1 MTTSILDALGASS
14 GDDLTPMLLAAW
26 QKLIVNRSQPYAV
39 QQKDGSYRWVEEQ
52 CTRDLL
58 AAHLRGEITLALA
71 SADAQGGC
79 KWVCLDADTPDTLP
93 QLVALRGVLMKLGM
107 PGVLEASRRGGHL
120 WLFFAQPVSARE
132 ALLAVVQAL
141 ALARPRLEE
150 WGLPL
155 SPLEV
160 YPSTGAAGTAGT
172 LAHAMRLPLGVHRLT
187 GERYPLLSATGKP
200 IQRPSIG
207 LQLRWLLRQPRIRL
221 QAVQAL
227 GQKRLQTL
235 SALPPQ
241 HARLTSPASLWTPPA
256 ALAVAPAPVTP
267 APASPATVADD
278 SSSAALAEGMIGTH
292 SPVIRWV
299 DAHISPLDLL
309 AEYFPDSEMK
319 QAGRGYLGWCPF
331 HDDRAPDDR
340 GRPGRPS
347 FYVVWDRRYGWS
359 WRCLSTNCMQSL
371 GPMRHAF
378 RLFQLLHEVSP
389 SAAIRLAAARWPLAT
404 ASPENAVPTET
415 R

>member
-1 MTTSILDALGASS
+1 MTTSLPDAPGASPA
-14 GDDLTPMLLAAW
+14 DDLTPMLLAAW

-39 QQKDGSYRWVEEQ
+39 QQLDGSYRWIEEL
-52 CTRDLL
+52 CTLDLL
-58 AAHLRGEITLALA
+58 AAHLRGEMTLALA
-71 SADAQGGC
+71 SADAQGMC

-120 WLFFAQPVSARE
+120 WLFFAQPLSARE

-141 ALARPRLEE
+141 SQARPRLEDA
-150 WGLPL
+150 GLPL
-155 SPLEV
+155 APLEV
-160 YPSTGAAGTAGT
+160 YPSTGSVGMAGT
-172 LAHAMRLPLGVHRLT
+172 LAHAMRLPLGVHQLT
-187 GERYPLLSATGKP
+187 RERYPLLSATGKP
-200 IQRPSIG
+200 IERPSIG

-235 SALPPQ
+235 AALPPQ
-241 HARLTSPASLWTPPA
+241 HARLTSPAALWSPPA
-256 ALAVAPAPVTP
+256 AAAAPDSLAPVDTVSP
-267 APASPATVADD
+267 MAPTSGA
-278 SSSAALAEGMIGTH
+278 AEGMIGTR

-309 AEYFPDSEMK
+309 ADDAPDSEMK

-347 FYVVWDRRYGWS
+347 FYVVCDRRYGWS

-378 RLFQLLHEVSP
+378 RLFQLLQEVSP
-389 SAAIRLAAARWPLAT
+389 STAIRMALSRWPVSADEEEAQT
-404 ASPENAVPTET
+404 
-415 R
+415 